1 MGKTLA
7 IVLPLAL
14 GAAVS
19 PTLLT
24 LQLLILA
31 GVRDQKR
38 RAWAMALGCAVV
50 LLGFMAVLATVAKGI
65 DIASSHQDAVE
76 RGVKIGAA
84 VLLILLGLRSLRHR
98 HDPPKPRSERVQE
111 AKPRLFFGV
120 GAGAMAGNASSLVL
134 VLAATHITITAGLP
148 PDQQFILLAI
158 VYVFTML
165 PVVLPVLAATLMGK
179 RADPVLARMNR
190 VTTTYEH
197 QINAGIAFFFA
208 VLLLYSGLK

>member
-65 DIASSHQDAVE
+65 DIAS
-76 RGVKIGAA
+76 
-84 VLLILLGLRSLRHR
+84 
-98 HDPPKPRSERVQE
+98 
-111 AKPRLFFGV
+111 
-120 GAGAMAGNASSLVL
+120 
-134 VLAATHITITAGLP
+134 
-148 PDQQFILLAI
+148 
-158 VYVFTML
+158 
-165 PVVLPVLAATLMGK
+165 
-179 RADPVLARMNR
+179 
-190 VTTTYEH
+190 
-197 QINAGIAFFFA
+197 
-208 VLLLYSGLK
+208 

>member
-7 IVLPLAL
+7 IVVPLAL

-31 GVRDQKR
+31 GQRDQKK

-50 LLGFMAVLATVAKGI
+50 LLGVMVILATVARGV
-65 DIASSHQDAVE
+65 DIASSHQSAVE
-76 RGVKIGAA
+76 RGVKLGAA
-84 VLLILLGLRSLRHR
+84 VLLILLGVRSLRHR
-98 HDPPKPRSERVQE
+98 DDPPKHRSQKVQE
-111 AKPRLFFGV
+111 AKPRLFFGI

-134 VLAATHITITAGLP
+134 VLAATHITVTSDLP
-148 PDQQFILLAI
+148 VDQQVVLLAI
-158 VYVFTML
+158 VYAFTMA
-165 PVVLPVLAATLMGK
+165 PVVLPVLATTVMGR
-179 RADPVLARMNR
+179 RADPVLTRMNH
-190 VTTTYEH
+190 VATAYTH

-208 VLLLYSGLK
+208 ALLTYSALR

>member
-31 GVRDQKR
+31 GVRDQKK
-38 RAWAMALGCAVV
+38 RAWAMALGCVVV
-50 LLGFMAVLATVAKGI
+50 LLGFMVVLATVARGV

-84 VLLILLGLRSLRHR
+84 VLLVLLGLRSLRHR
-98 HDPPKPRSERVQE
+98 HDPPKPHSEKLQE

-120 GAGAMAGNASSLVL
+120 GAGGMAGNASSLVL
-134 VLAATHITITAGLP
+134 VLAATHITVSSGLP
-148 PDQQFILLAI
+148 ADQQFALLAL
-158 VYVFTML
+158 VYVCTML
-165 PVVLPVLAATLMGK
+165 PVVLPVLAATVMGR
-179 RADPVLARMNR
+179 RADPVLNRMNQF
-190 VTTTYEH
+190 TTKYTH

-208 VLLLYSGLK
+208 ALLLYSALR

>member
-1 MGKTLA
+1 
-7 IVLPLAL
+7 
-14 GAAVS
+14 
-19 PTLLT
+19 
-24 LQLLILA
+24 
-31 GVRDQKR
+31 
-38 RAWAMALGCAVV
+38 
-50 LLGFMAVLATVAKGI
+50 
-65 DIASSHQDAVE
+65 
-76 RGVKIGAA
+76 
-84 VLLILLGLRSLRHR
+84 
-98 HDPPKPRSERVQE
+98 
-111 AKPRLFFGV
+111 
-120 GAGAMAGNASSLVL
+120 MAGNASSLVL

-179 RADPVLARMNR
+179 RADPVLARMNH